1 MKLFKNNFPL
11 HKLYGFLLLNT
22 SLIVFTP
29 VMLGVTGENDLGNL
43 PIEML
48 IAFTLSLSGVVL
60 STLFI
65 LRKRIAIHLLTVLL
79 ISTILILSFYMIYIL
94 VDTSVDDLWAT
105 ILIINAFGFF
115 IIEGILGLFII
126 HSKKL
131 SDEFNDYN

>member
-1 MKLFKNNFPL
+1 
-11 HKLYGFLLLNT
+11 
-22 SLIVFTP
+22 
-29 VMLGVTGENDLGNL
+29 MLGVTGENDLGNL